1 MQNCT
6 FDRPWN
12 WLYHFGKS
20 ADQKMPNLPWS
31 CFRLARQN
39 GWGDKD
45 FAAVIEPLR
54 EIALSKHTKD

>member
-31 CFRLARQN
+31 CFASPPKTD
-39 GWGDKD
+39 GVIKD